1 MKIEYNADGWVCHRY
16 PTMYDDTAGYITVSE
31 DEYRQSLSCPL
42 GQAWKVVDGKL
53 ALAEVDAGNEGRMA
67 RINVLKRKLA
77 DTDYHVIKKA
87 EGRDVSDYENIIA
100 QREEWRAEINRLES
114 EIDG

>member
-53 ALAEVDAGNEGRMA
+53 ALGDVDTGNEGKMA
-67 RINVLKRKLA
+67 RINVLKRKLSE
-77 DTDYHVIKKA
+77 TDYHVIKHA
-87 EGRDVSDYENIIA
+87 EGRDVPDYASIIA

>member
-53 ALAEVDAGNEGRMA
+53 ALGDVDTGNEGKMA
-67 RINVLKRKLA
+67 RMNVLKRKLSE
-77 DTDYHVIKKA
+77 TDYHVIKHA
-87 EGRDVSDYENIIA
+87 EGRDVPDYESIIA